1 MPLTMLHAA
10 YLRHSDLRHQSAA
23 WQAGV
28 LGSVCF
34 GASSDAS
41 RSGAPGVWVPAPP
54 LDQATAVDEVW
65 RVADRPR
72 SGRSGPISYRCN
84 DGVLFGC
91 CAIDEADFVS
101 PAPPGEAGTAL
112 QRATA
117 FAYRSLIELADRLQF
132 PYLLR
137 VWNFIPQINR
147 ESEGLERYRQFNIGR
162 QEALQDRGR
171 PTSGDV
177 PAATAVGVGDGV
189 LIVYF
194 LAGRTAPLTIENP
207 RQVSAFHYPSQ
218 YGVRSPSFSRA
229 ALVHLGEQEILFV
242 SGTASIVG
250 HRSVHLDDAA
260 AQTRECLLNI
270 AAVVTEANRRSGAPR
285 FALDNL
291 HYKIFVRRP
300 QDLEPIRGEVRRA
313 VGDAARTLYLRAD
326 ICRSD
331 LLVEIEASGG
341 HPMEEL

>member
-1 MPLTMLHAA
+1 MLHAA
-10 YLRHSDLRHQSAA
+10 YLRNNDLRHQPAA
-23 WQAGV
+23 WQEGV

-34 GASSDAS
+34 GASSEAS
-41 RSGAPGVWVPAPP
+41 RSGPPSVWVPALP
-54 LDQATAVDEVW
+54 LDQSLAVGEVW
-65 RVADRPR
+65 RVADRPS
-72 SGRSGPISYRCN
+72 SGRSGPISYRCD
-84 DGVLFGC
+84 DGLLFGSC
-91 CAIDEADFVS
+91 TIDEADFVI
-101 PAPPGEAGTAL
+101 PATPEEAGSAL

-117 FAYRSLIELADRLQF
+117 FAYRSLIALADRLQF
-132 PYLLR
+132 PFLLR

-147 ESEGLERYRQFNIGR
+147 ECEGLERYRQFNIGR

-177 PAATAVGVGDGV
+177 PAATAVGVGDGA
-189 LIVYF
+189 LIIYF
-194 LAGRTAPLTIENP
+194 LAGRIAPMTIENP

-229 ALVHLGEQEILFV
+229 ALVQLGEQEILFV

-270 AAVVTEANRRSGAPR
+270 EAVVTEANRFSGAPR
-285 FALDNL
+285 FALSNL

-300 QDLEPIRGEVRRA
+300 QDLGLIRSEVRRA
-313 VGDAARTLYLRAD
+313 VGDAAHTLYLQAD

-331 LLVEIEASGG
+331 LLVEIEGSGG
-341 HPMEEL
+341 HPLEEL